1 MNFKNIFLL
10 FCCFFLFQHIEAQ
23 QTTDFNVDFET
34 FTLEN
39 GLNVIF
45 HIDKSDPV
53 VAVALTAHVGSAR
66 EKQGR
71 TGFAHLFEHLLFL
84 ESENLGKGGLDKL
97 SARIGGSGANGS
109 TSRDR
114 TNYFQTVP
122 KDALEKMI
130 WAEADKLGYFINT
143 VTEPVLAKEKEVVK
157 NEKRQGVDNRPYGH
171 TFYVIDKNL
180 YPKDHPYHWQV
191 IGSLE
196 DLQNASLADVKEF
209 YNRWYVPNNV
219 TLSIAGDFDKDQA
232 REWVHKYFDEI
243 PRGPEVKRRE
253 KQLVNLTETKKLVY
267 EDNFA
272 KLPELTLAWPSVYSY
287 HEDAY
292 ALEVLTKYLSEGKN
306 APLYQK
312 LAAKKELTDR
322 VSMYNYTSELAG
334 QLMLQVT
341 AYNNVDLDSVENA
354 IFETL
359 AEFEAEGIPQ
369 RDLKRI
375 KAQQETDF
383 YNSLS
388 SVLGKGFQLA
398 QYQIFANDPNY
409 INKDVE
415 KILAVTAEDVTRV
428 YEKYINGKHFVATSF
443 VPKEKTELALEG
455 SKEAEIVEEKI
466 VENAEEDILT
476 SKQTHYEKTPSSFDR
491 SNEPPYGSAPELNT
505 PEIWESILPSGLKV
519 YGITNNEVPLVK
531 FSLEMQGG
539 LVLEDT
545 DKVGVSNLLANLMTK
560 GTENKTAEELE
571 EAIQLLGAN
580 IRVNAGEEKIVLSG
594 STLAK
599 NYGKTIDLV
608 QEILLEPRWDT
619 TEFKLVK
626 QQALSRIQ
634 QQEADPNNIANNE
647 FRKLIYGEDHILG
660 RNNLGTETSVNN
672 ITLDDLKQ
680 YYSENISPKI
690 SVFHV
695 VGAIPKEEAV
705 KGIRG
710 LSVAWPP
717 KLVKMPELE
726 QAQLPEKSQIFFYDV
741 PGAKQSVLRFGAP
754 ALSAK
759 DSAYYAAE
767 VMNYRLGGG
776 GFASQLTQEL
786 REGKGY
792 TYGIRSGFDA
802 ERNKGPF
809 LISSGVRS
817 NITYDAVKLIKEII
831 EKYPDNFN
839 AEDMEVTRGF
849 MIKSNARKFETLN
862 SKLNML
868 SEISTYGRDKDYIK
882 QREELVKKLSVMDIR
897 KLAEKYINPKK
908 MYFLIVGD
916 AETQMEKL
924 EKLGLGKP
932 VLLNETTK
940 Q

>member
-10 FCCFFLFQHIEAQ
+10 FCCCFLFTNLQAQ
-23 QTTDFNVDFET
+23 QATDFNVDFET

-39 GLNVIF
+39 GLNVIL

-66 EKQGR
+66 EKEGR

-143 VTEPVLAKEKEVVK
+143 VTAPVLAKEKEVVK

-171 TFYVIDKNL
+171 TYYVIDKNL

-219 TLSIAGDFDKDQA
+219 TLSIAGDFDREQA
-232 REWVHKYFDEI
+232 KEWVHKYFDEI

-253 KQLVNLTETKKLVY
+253 KQMVALNQTKKLFY

-272 KLPELTLAWPSVYSY
+272 QLPQLTLAWPSVYSY
-287 HEDAY
+287 HKDAY
-292 ALEVLTKYLSEGKN
+292 ALEVLAKYLSEGKN
-306 APLYQK
+306 APLYQN
-312 LAAKKELTDR
+312 LAAKKGLTDR
-322 VSMYNYTSELAG
+322 VSMFNYTSELAG

-341 AYNNVDLDSVENA
+341 AYNDIDLDTVEKA

-359 AEFEAEGIPQ
+359 TEFEANGIPQ
-369 RDLKRI
+369 KDLKRI

-409 INKDVE
+409 INKDVA
-415 KILAVTAEDVTRV
+415 KILAVTAEDVSRV
-428 YEKYINGKHFVATSF
+428 YEKYIKAKNYVATSF
-443 VPKEKTELALEG
+443 VPKGKTELALEG
-455 SKEAEIVEEKI
+455 SKPAEIIEEKI
-466 VENAEEDILT
+466 VENAEAEITQSNT
-476 SKQTHYEKTPSSFDR
+476 SNYKKTPSSFDR
-491 SNEPPYGSAPELNT
+491 SNEPPYGKAPKLTT
-505 PEIWESILPSGLKV
+505 PNIWESILPSGLKL

-539 LVLEDT
+539 LILEKPG
-545 DKVGVSNLLANLMTK
+545 KVGVSNLLANLITK
-560 GTENKTAEELE
+560 GTKNKTPQELE
-571 EAIQLLGAN
+571 EAIQLLGAE
-580 IRVNAGEEKIVLSG
+580 IRVQAGKEKIVLSG

-599 NYGKTIDLV
+599 NYAKTIDLV
-608 QEILLEPRWDT
+608 QEILLEPRWDN

-634 QQEADPNNIANNE
+634 QQKADPNSIGNNE
-647 FRKLIYGEDHILG
+647 FRKLMYGENHILG
-660 RNNLGTETSVNN
+660 QNILGTKASVNS
-672 ITLDDLKQ
+672 ITLADLKK
-680 YYSENISPKI
+680 YYSENLSPKR

-695 VGAIPKEEAV
+695 VGAIEKDEAL

-717 KLVKMPELE
+717 KSVKIPELK
-726 QAQLPEKSQIFFYDV
+726 QAQLPGKSQIYFYDV
-741 PGAKQSVLRFGAP
+741 PGAKQSIIRFGAP

-759 DSAYYAAE
+759 DSAYYAAQ

-792 TYGIRSGFDA
+792 TYGIRSKFEGGK
-802 ERNKGPF
+802 NKGPF

-831 EKYPDNFN
+831 ENYPHSFN

-862 SKLNML
+862 AKLDML
-868 SEISTYGRDKDYIK
+868 SEISTYGRDKNYIK
-882 QREELVKKLSVMDIR
+882 QREELVKKLNVMDIR
-897 KLAEKYINPKK
+897 ELAEKYIDPEK

-916 AETQMEKL
+916 AKTQMEKL
-924 EKLGLGKP
+924 EDLRLGKP
-932 VLLNETTK
+932 VLLNEK
-940 Q
+940 